1 MAEDEQPR
9 RDTSVSRRSILASG
23 TVAALTPLWSGGAA
37 GEAAAAAARQ
47 QGDRVQAPT
56 HEGSRSRWPGRIAQ
70 RHVGMPIGGIAAGT
84 VYLGGDGALWCWDI
98 FNEHHEGVVPARTAD
113 PVRLGA
119 RGRRLR
125 ERDGANYLHPPVAGS
140 GPWQI
145 IQGSALRIHG
155 DMAEAR
161 ILPLSSAGFRS
172 IEFAG
177 QPPAAD
183 VTFED
188 DAVPLRAALHAW
200 TPYIPLDVDRSSYP
214 AVVLDYRWTNRGRRR
229 LRVAFDSWL
238 ENAVLRG
245 SAARNDA
252 PLLNRVFRGDGLVGV
267 ALEADVAEQLVGL
280 PDLRER
286 PDFGSLAIL
295 CRAVNARADAD
306 GFPFRPAGEA
316 PQDLADSHPWSAAI
330 ASVGCDVS
338 LEPGESASA
347 QVVIGWHF
355 ANLELQARTW
365 DDRKP
370 FRLARSRRAY
380 GARFRDA
387 AHVVRHVAAQ
397 ISDLAKPTA
406 SFRRTWYDS
415 TLPQWLLEQTM
426 TAANTL
432 QTQTLVQFE
441 GGRFWGWEGV
451 GCCPGTC
458 THVWGYA
465 QSAARLFPQIE
476 RRHREEV
483 DFGLALREDGGIG
496 MRAEFDPSVAAD
508 GQAATILRAY
518 REHLMSPDDDYLL
531 RLWPRIA
538 RAIDFLVAEDA
549 ADGLADGMIRGR
561 QHNTLDAD
569 WYGCIPFC
577 ASLYVAALTAG
588 EAMARVV
595 GDAGRA
601 SHYADLGGRG
611 RAQLAALFD
620 PDLGYF
626 VQLSDPDHPDAIGHG
641 RGCHID
647 QVIGQW
653 WTRQL
658 GLPDL
663 YDGLQVRSALNAIWR
678 YNHFLDVGRLRA
690 SIRNPR
696 LQGLAFALEGEAGT
710 VTCAWPDGVTRT
722 DDPRHWQSCYFNSCM
737 TGFEFQV
744 AGHMIWESDGDP
756 ALLGKGLAVA
766 RAVFDRYSPTKRNPY
781 NMIEASDHYAR
792 AMAAHGM
799 FLGLCGFE
807 HDGPRRHLGFRPRQF
822 RDERFRAAFVAAE
835 GWGSF
840 EQRDGSV
847 ALTVEYGIVKLRTLA
862 LRAPAGSWST
872 VRACSH
878 GAARISTVGRD
889 AVLTFEPQIA
899 LREGDRLRLKLA

>member
-1 MAEDEQPR
+1 MTKKRPLQ
-9 RDTSVSRRSILASG
+9 RDIPISRRSVLASG
-23 TVAALTPLWSGGAA
+23 TVAALTPLWNGASPTNA
-37 GEAAAAAARQ
+37 ALPNALQQQDPGQPSIREA
-47 QGDRVQAPT
+47 
-56 HEGSRSRWPGRIAQ
+56 SRSRWLGHIAQ
-70 RHVGMPIGGIAAGT
+70 RYVGMPIGGIAAGT
-84 VYLGGDGALWCWDI
+84 VYLGGDGTLWCWDI

-125 ERDGANYLHPPVAGS
+125 ERDGANYLHPPVAGR
-140 GPWQI
+140 GPWQV
-145 IQGSALRIHG
+145 IQGSALRIHRDG
-155 DMAEAR
+155 ESQR

-188 DAVPLRAALHAW
+188 DAVPLRAELHAW
-200 TPYIPLDVDRSSYP
+200 TPYIPLDVERSSYP
-214 AVVLDYRWTNRGRRR
+214 AVVLDYRWTNRSRQR
-229 LRVAFDSWL
+229 LRVSFDSWL

-245 SAARNDA
+245 CAARNDA
-252 PLLNRVFRGDGLVGV
+252 PLINRVFRGDGLVGV
-267 ALEADVAEQLVGL
+267 ALEADVSRQLAGL

-286 PDFGSLAIL
+286 PDFGSLAIA
-295 CRAVNARADAD
+295 CRATGARADAD
-306 GFPFRPAGEA
+306 GFPFRPSGEP

-338 LEPGESASA
+338 LGPGESASA

-365 DDRKP
+365 DDGKP

-380 GARFRDA
+380 GSRFSDA
-387 AHVVRHVAAQ
+387 VHVVRDVGSQ
-397 ISDLAKPTA
+397 IGDLARATA
-406 SFRRTWYDS
+406 GFRRAWYDS
-415 TLPQWLLEQTM
+415 TLPQWLLEQAM
-426 TAANTL
+426 TAANSL
-432 QTQTLVQFE
+432 QTQTVVQFE

-483 DFGLALREDGGIG
+483 DFGIALRKDGGIG
-496 MRAEFDPSVAAD
+496 MRAEFDPAVAAD

-518 REHLMSPDDDYLL
+518 REHLMSPDDAFLQ
-531 RLWPRIA
+531 RLWPRVA

-549 ADGLADGMIRGR
+549 ADGRADGMIRGR

-577 ASLYVAALTAG
+577 ASLYVAALIAG

-595 GDAGRA
+595 GDGSRAGQ
-601 SHYADLGGRG
+601 YAELGARG

-620 PDLGYF
+620 SELGYF
-626 VQLSDPDHPDAIGHG
+626 VQLLDPNHPDAPGHG

-663 YDGLQVRSALNAIWR
+663 YDGAQVRSALNSVWR
-678 YNHFLDVGRLRA
+678 YNHFPDVGVLRA

-696 LQGLAFALEGEAGT
+696 LHGLAFALDGEPGT
-710 VTCAWPDGVTRT
+710 VTCTWPEGVMRT
-722 DDPRHWQSCYFNSCM
+722 DDARHWQSCYFNSCM

-756 ALLGKGLAVA
+756 SLLEKGLAVA
-766 RAVFDRYSPTKRNPY
+766 RAVFDRYSPVKRNPY

-792 AMAAHGM
+792 AMAAHGV
-799 FLGLCGFE
+799 FLALCGFE

-822 RDERFRAAFVAAE
+822 QDARFRAAFVASE

-840 EQRDGSV
+840 EQSGDSV
-847 ALTVEYGIVKLRTLA
+847 VLAVEHGIVRMRTLA
-862 LRAPAGSWST
+862 LRAPAGPWS
-872 VRACSH
+872 RIQACSH
-878 GAARISTVGRD
+878 GSAQIRAMERD
-889 AVLTFEPQIA
+889 AVVVFEPQVE
-899 LREGDRLRLKLA
+899 LREGDRLRLALA